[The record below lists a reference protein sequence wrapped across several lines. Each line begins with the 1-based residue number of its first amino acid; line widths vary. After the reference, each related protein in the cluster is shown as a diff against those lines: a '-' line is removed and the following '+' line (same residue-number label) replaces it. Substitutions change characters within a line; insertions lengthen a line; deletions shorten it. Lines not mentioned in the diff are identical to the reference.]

1 MEEYS
6 STEKFKFTTRMEQ
19 KKVIL
24 HCHRVAKIFS
34 DPGEMVR
41 KKEVAKLQKQLK
53 STRHAIREATDKP
66 EKPDPSSANVK
77 GTLHFLKVASVS
89 QQSFTKTLKNIY

>member
-6 STEKFKFTTRMEQ
+6 STEKFKFTIQMEQ

-24 HCHRVAKIFS
+24 HCCCVANIFS
-34 DPGEMVR
+34 DPGEMAR
-41 KKEVAKLQKQLK
+41 KKEFEKLQKQLK
-53 STRHAIREATDKP
+53 STREAVREAT
-66 EKPDPSSANVK
+66 EKPYPSSANVK

-89 QQSFTKTLKNIY
+89 QQSSTHSRKFIRS

>member
-34 DPGEMVR
+34 DPSEMVR

-89 QQSFTKTLKNIY
+89 QQSFTKTPKNI